1 MKGTTRKISSQEGRF
16 LNFVRPLMTG
26 GLPLIKNVLTP
37 EAKSVLVQLGLTAA
51 AAATDAAIHKKIFES
66 CTTALII
73 SNDKMDAIMQ
83 IVKSLEDA
91 GLLIKSVTESI
102 KNEAKEQRGGFCNM
116 LLDTLGASLLAKILA
131 GEGFIQPGERVIATS
146 WGCRTNKAGQ
156 GF

>member
-1 MKGTTRKISSQEGRF
+1 M
-16 LNFVRPLMTG
+16 
-26 GLPLIKNVLTP
+26 
-37 EAKSVLVQLGLTAA
+37 
-51 AAATDAAIHKKIFES
+51 
-66 CTTALII
+66 I

-102 KNEAKEQRGGFCNM
+102 KNEAKEKRGGFCNM

-156 GF
+156 SF